1 MNQFFNIIILLG
13 ALQGVIISC
22 LLYAAKNNK
31 QSNRLLATLV
41 LLMSLASFNLYG
53 SYRNWFDIPALQ
65 FTSNFI
71 PLVVVM
77 PMGPLLYFYVR
88 GLLDADFTFSKQHR
102 KHFYTVFIDLVPQL
116 TALIYIV
123 GLVAG
128 IFKKNALPW
137 GNFIDT
143 YNVYADIPRWM
154 SITVYVWLSAKYI
167 KAYKEKNT
175 AQNENKNLK
184 WLRQFIQLFTAFQ
197 VVWFVFL
204 IPYIIPVSSNW
215 LMDKFEWYPIYLPLA
230 VLIYWFGIK
239 GYIIAQTAN
248 NTVRK
253 NSNNNTVL
261 TPGIISSTIQQLK
274 TCMENDRL
282 FLNPELNLTMLA
294 EHSGIPQKMISAVLN
309 QNMNK
314 GFSEFVNEYRIEAF
328 KEKIREPETDNL
340 TIAGIALECG
350 FSSQATFQRIF
361 KQATGTSPSAF
372 RKAALQNA

>member
-65 FTSNFI
+65 FTINFI

-88 GLLDADFTFSKQHR
+88 GLIDADFTFSKNYR
-102 KHFYTVFIDLVPQL
+102 KHLYTVFIDLVPQL

-123 GLVAG
+123 GLAAG
-128 IFKKNALPW
+128 IFSNNSLPW

-167 KAYKEKNT
+167 KAYKEKNA

-184 WLRQFIQLFTAFQ
+184 WLQQFIQLFTAFQ

-248 NTVRK
+248 NTARK
-253 NSNNNTVL
+253 NSNNNAVL
-261 TPGIISSTIQQLK
+261 TAGIISSTIQQLK

-294 EHSGIPQKMISAVLN
+294 EHSGIPQKTISAVLN

-328 KEKIREPETDNL
+328 KKKIREPETDNL